1 MKSLNIGVIAY
12 GVDPSMV
19 FVRVP
24 NERGRWMLVDR
35 SVVEVDCPHCKA
47 VAGEPCRRA
56 WPEWRKAPEE
66 TPAGG
71 HKYHTAVHC
80 KRKLAWQEA
89 TGHRFPA
96 RRAGPHKLRIRA
108 DELAELQTPIREADE
123 ELVEIEPR
131 AIAAVKKAAPMIGM
145 WVEAEAAANGGKV
158 HQVTSREVERVLW
171 EANTRIEVTPR

>member
-35 SVVEVDCPHCKA
+35 SVVEVDC
-47 VAGEPCRRA
+47 
-56 WPEWRKAPEE
+56 
-66 TPAGG
+66 
-71 HKYHTAVHC
+71 
-80 KRKLAWQEA
+80 
-89 TGHRFPA
+89 
-96 RRAGPHKLRIRA
+96 PHKLRIRA

-158 HQVTSREVERVLW
+158 HPVTSREVERVLW
-171 EANTRIEVTPR
+171 EDATKIKVTPR